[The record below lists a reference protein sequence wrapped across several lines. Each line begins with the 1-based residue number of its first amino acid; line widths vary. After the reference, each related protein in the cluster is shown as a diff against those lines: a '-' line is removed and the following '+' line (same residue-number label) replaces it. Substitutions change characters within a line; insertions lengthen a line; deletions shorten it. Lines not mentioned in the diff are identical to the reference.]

1 MIVGIDRD
9 AGNLAELPVG
19 GNLWPRW
26 IDTKGR
32 HIARR
37 VYLCSEDHEPDS
49 NPSSWQ
55 HDVSMLVRLTTSAKA
70 TAGQEAGHYMATDYG
85 RD

>member
-9 AGNLAELPVG
+9 AGDLAELPVG

-37 VYLCSEDHEPDS
+37 VYLCSEDHEPEND
-49 NPSSWQ
+49 PSSWQ
-55 HDVSMLVRLTTSAKA
+55 HDVRNIGPAK
-70 TAGQEAGHYMATDYG
+70 AGHYMATDYG